1 MARNARTVAD
11 RLESLELGLPESG
24 FMVGGI
30 KALYARGGGKEIHC
44 TISGHCRTQIFEFP
58 EIAFHPDGDEPHHTI
73 YSTPTVRA
81 CVASSLVDYF
91 ENSTGSK
98 HYAISHSLRYKV
110 GEIEE
115 EVRSQQKSKVPVFIV
130 IEESN
135 QLTPV
140 KMTKGECTVLPE
152 TLVEN
157 GEEVPLLVGGR
168 AGEEF
173 IVAWATS
180 DGAWPEVPNNQQ
192 SVNMIL
198 AGVRAGHQTPDPIRK
213 CLEQECLVTDDGQ
226 FVVMMRPTMSAR
238 LGAPRPMDTT
248 AYRDRVAEIRRGIA
262 NLKQDMGAPHMAL
275 LVNAMYSDE
284 YKDDAYQRLQYL
296 QLWQSLSEAARP
308 CLGYSGDVRKD
319 KVALAGNKTLEELKD
334 YRDDIAHWWT
344 DTIDENYLSD
354 LRLTINELIRCKY
367 F

>member
-1 MARNARTVAD
+1 
-11 RLESLELGLPESG
+11 
-24 FMVGGI
+24 MVGGI
-30 KALYARGGGKEIHC
+30 RGLYARGGGKEIHC

-58 EIAFHPDGDEPHHTI
+58 GIDFHPDGDEPHHTI
-73 YSTPTVRA
+73 YSSPTVRA

-91 ENSTGSK
+91 ENSTRSK
-98 HYAISHSLRYKV
+98 HYTISPSLRYKV
-110 GEIEE
+110 GETEE
-115 EVRSQQKSKVPVFIV
+115 KVRSQQKSKVPVFIV

-135 QLTPV
+135 QLAPV
-140 KMTKGECTVLPE
+140 KMTKGECNIWSE
-152 TLVEN
+152 TSVEN

-173 IVAWATS
+173 IVAWATN

-198 AGVRAGHQTPDPIRK
+198 SGVRAGQQTPDPIRK
-213 CLEQECLVTDDGQ
+213 CLDQECLVTDDGR
-226 FVVMMRPTMSAR
+226 FVVMVRPTVSAR
-238 LGAPRPMDTT
+238 LSTATLMDTT

-262 NLKQDMGAPHMAL
+262 TLQQDIGAPHMAL
-275 LVNAMYSDE
+275 LVNSMYSDE
-284 YKDDAYQRLQYL
+284 HKDDAYQRLQYL

-308 CLGYSGDVRKD
+308 FLGYPGNVRED
-319 KVALAGNKTLEELKD
+319 EVALAGNKTLKELKD

-354 LRLTINELIRCKY
+354 LRRTINELIRRKY